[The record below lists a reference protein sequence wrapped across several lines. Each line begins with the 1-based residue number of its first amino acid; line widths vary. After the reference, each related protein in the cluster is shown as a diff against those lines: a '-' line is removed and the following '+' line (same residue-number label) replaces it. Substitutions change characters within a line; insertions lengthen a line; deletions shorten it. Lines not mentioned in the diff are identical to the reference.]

1 MQREEA
7 EKLLTQAVNQ
17 VIRFDRI
24 LLELDVT
31 ERALSCRIAHYMHDP
46 ELVPPPLS
54 IDCEYNRHFGDP
66 KRLYLP
72 PRDAFDR
79 EVRATTVFPDIIVHE
94 RNSDAR
100 NLLAIEMKK
109 PGGSL
114 DYDRQKLL
122 GFRRELGYLHTA
134 HLILGLD
141 ANGDFVNQIIWI
153 EDET

>member
-7 EKLLTQAVNQ
+7 VRLLTQAVVQ
-17 VIRFDRI
+17 VIRSDRI

-31 ERALSCRIAHYMHDP
+31 ERALSYRIAHYMHDP
-46 ELVPPPLS
+46 ALVPPPLS

-79 EVRATTVFPDIIVHE
+79 EIQATTVFPDIIVHE

-100 NLLAIEMKK
+100 NFLAIEMKK

-114 DYDRQKLL
+114 DYDRLKLL

-141 ANGDFVNQIIWI
+141 ANGDLVNQIIWI
-153 EDET
+153 EDAT